1 MKMANRIDFQKR
13 MLQFF
18 NHYLK
23 GEPMPKWMEEGL
35 PAVDQ
40 DFELG
45 Y

>member
-1 MKMANRIDFQKR
+1 
-13 MLQFF
+13 
-18 NHYLK
+18 
-23 GEPMPKWMEEGL
+23 MPKWMSEGV

>member
-1 MKMANRIDFQKR
+1 MRLANRIDFQKR
-13 MLQFF
+13 MFQFF
-18 NHYLK
+18 NHYLQNA
-23 GEPMPKWMEEGL
+23 PMPKWMNEGV